1 MKSVFLYLTFIL
13 PVFLCACQ
21 GNGRYPHMQQ
31 GNWNVSMS
39 DFEFI
44 DIEGTR
50 HLLKDVKGEHK
61 LLIFYDPAGEQ
72 SQAEIAAMRHSSHL
86 AKLIV
91 AGKVKVLA
99 ICAAGDL
106 NLWNTYKENIP
117 AQWTNGFDVKG
128 ATRMKNHL
136 AIHSFP
142 ALVLFN
148 DKNELIKQVSGFNSL
163 IYMLDK

>member
-1 MKSVFLYLTFIL
+1 
-13 PVFLCACQ
+13 
-21 GNGRYPHMQQ
+21 
-31 GNWNVSMS
+31 MS

-50 HLLKDVKGEHK
+50 HLLKDIQGDHK

-72 SQAEIAAMRHSSHL
+72 SQAEIAAMRQSSQL
-86 AKLIV
+86 SKLISS
-91 AGKVKVLA
+91 GKVKVLA

-106 NLWNTYKENIP
+106 SLWNTYKDNIP

-128 ATRMKNHL
+128 AARMKTHL
-136 AIHSFP
+136 AINSFP

-148 DKNELIKQVSGFNSL
+148 DKNEPVKQVTGYNSL
-163 IYMLDK
+163 MYMLEK